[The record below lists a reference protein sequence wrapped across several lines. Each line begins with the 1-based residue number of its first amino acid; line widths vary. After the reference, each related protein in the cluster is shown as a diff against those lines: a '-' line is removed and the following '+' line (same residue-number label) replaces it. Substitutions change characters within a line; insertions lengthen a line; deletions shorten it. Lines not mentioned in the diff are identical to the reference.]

1 MLFRS
6 VANDLRTLDFARPE
20 SIHPK
25 EVITDMVN
33 EIRHSRDAPAM
44 FIQRCSEY
52 IFDKFEYRKG
62 ITTIET
68 TVDEILAH
76 KTGVC
81 QDFAHVLLEMLRS
94 TGIPSRYVSGYICPN
109 QDGARGAG
117 ATHAWVEVYLPATGW
132 VGIDPTNNIWVTDQH
147 VVLAVGRHFND
158 CSPVKGTFKGP
169 ANQTLS
175 VLVSVGYEN
184 GHTFEEQN
192 AVKMLIEPSNVP
204 VIDYE
209 AAAQQQQ

>member
-1 MLFRS
+1 M
-6 VANDLRTLDFARPE
+6 
-20 SIHPK
+20 
-25 EVITDMVN
+25 
-33 EIRHSRDAPAM
+33 
-44 FIQRCSEY
+44 
-52 IFDKFEYRKG
+52 
-62 ITTIET
+62 
-68 TVDEILAH
+68 
-76 KTGVC
+76 
-81 QDFAHVLLEMLRS
+81 
-94 TGIPSRYVSGYICPN
+94 
-109 QDGARGAG
+109 
-117 ATHAWVEVYLPATGW
+117 YLPATGW

-184 GHTFEEQN
+184 GHIFEENN
-192 AVKMLIEPSNVP
+192 AVKMLIELSNVP